1 MNIVFFSL
9 ALAAL
14 IQVLIPERGYEIKY
28 LIPPSFLAW
37 LFPAMIIGGEL
48 GMICGLIIGAA
59 KFAAGGLRTA
69 WLMALQVE
77 PQSGY
82 YWRAFVVE
90 VMATP
95 PILMGIL
102 NFL

>member
-14 IQVLIPERGYEIKY
+14 IQVLIPERGYELKY

-37 LFPAMIIGGEL
+37 LFPAMVIGGEL
-48 GMICGLIIGAA
+48 GIVCGLIIGAA
-59 KFAAGGLRTA
+59 KFAAGGIRTA
-69 WLMALQVE
+69 WWIFQEVE

-82 YWRAFVVE
+82 YWRVFVIE
-90 VMATP
+90 VMITP
-95 PILMGIL
+95 PLLMGIL